1 MLLTGTNFC
10 VLLRS
15 YSHVAQ
21 FDNKRKVL
29 SFACRV
35 NIPPI
40 VFLKGFRINMKKW
53 VDQGTVA
60 RDFFCL
66 GLFHDRLYVGP
77 RFEAK
82 IISNLAKLLVFFYE
96 SS

>member
-1 MLLTGTNFC
+1 MG
-10 VLLRS
+10 RS
-15 YSHVAQ
+15 RYS
-21 FDNKRKVL
+21 
-29 SFACRV
+29 
-35 NIPPI
+35 
-40 VFLKGFRINMKKW
+40 
-53 VDQGTVA
+53 TVA

-96 SS
+96 SSLWATAGIEKMGLR